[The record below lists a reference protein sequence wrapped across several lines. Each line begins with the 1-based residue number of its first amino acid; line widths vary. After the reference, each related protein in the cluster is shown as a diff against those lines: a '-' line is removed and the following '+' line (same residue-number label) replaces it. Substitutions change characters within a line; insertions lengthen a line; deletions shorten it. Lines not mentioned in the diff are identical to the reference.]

1 MDSLLFQINEHANN
15 TIVESAII
23 NDNIDILT
31 EYLSMSTDQLNEAV
45 TTWLAKVRNVIS
57 NGKLDPSKK
66 ESIIKILGALA
77 AVSNPDLADAL
88 DAKGDLGTILFNAG
102 DKDNM
107 KSNAGLQRLLMIG
120 RDPSV
125 KTFVANAAKAVENP
139 QAIDTFTKQIQS
151 KIEPIMNKKLGKER
165 RTAGV

>member
-45 TTWLAKVRNVIS
+45 TTWLAKVRTVIS

-66 ESIIKILGALA
+66 DSIIKILGALA

-125 KTFVANAAKAVENP
+125 KTFVANAAKAVEDP
-139 QAIDTFTKQIQS
+139 QAIDTFTKQIQA

-165 RTAGV
+165 KTVGI